1 MTDNTTT
8 IEITTEQKAEL
19 NSMGYGSYKA
29 ALQRLIDSYSAG
41 GNGDGELLTDAQRG
55 EVREI
60 ALDVVNDRVVRKA
73 LE

>member
-1 MTDNTTT
+1 MTDDTTT
-8 IEITTEQKAEL
+8 IQITTEQKAEL

-29 ALQRLIDSYSAG
+29 ALQRLIDSYNG
-41 GNGDGELLTDAQRG
+41 GGGTDDRLTEAQRG
-55 EVREI
+55 EAREI

>member
-1 MTDNTTT
+1 MGQDTTT

-19 NSMGYGSYKA
+19 NKMGFGSYKA
-29 ALQRLIDSYSAG
+29 ALQQLIENYDQESG
-41 GNGDGELLTDAQRG
+41 VLLTDAQRG

-60 ALDVVNDRVVRKA
+60 ALDVVNDRVIREA

>member
-1 MTDNTTT
+1 MGQDTTT

-19 NSMGYGSYKA
+19 NKMGFGSYKA
-29 ALQRLIDSYSAG
+29 ALQQLIESYDQESG
-41 GNGDGELLTDAQRG
+41 VLLTDAQRG

-60 ALDVVNDRVVRKA
+60 ALDVVNDRVIREA